1 MIMET
6 ITLTIDENNRSAVAL
21 IELLKTLD
29 FVEIIEVRYDDEK
42 KAAAEELISIM
53 LERANLEKE
62 DIHDRALKIW
72 ISKNLDLLT
81 EEEYEKYK
89 KIGILI

>member
-21 IELLKTLD
+21 IEFLKTLD

>member
-1 MIMET
+1 MET

-21 IELLKTLD
+21 IEFLKTLD